1 MKHLPQLLRLL
12 QIQLSQLLLKKGSV
26 LLQRLQLLLTLCQA
40 LCQVLAD
47 SLRRRLRC
55 RNQLFKLRV
64 LGAVELLHHRQGGLP
79 RRFSLS
85 FQLVG
90 LCTQAQGKLLVQVG
104 AENLTE
110 NLLLFLAGSVQKA
123 AEFSLCQHD
132 NLAELLA
139 A

>member
-1 MKHLPQLLRLL
+1 MLF
-12 QIQLSQLLLKKGSV
+12 KKGSV

-90 LCTQAQGKLLVQVG
+90 LCTQAQGKLLVEVG
-104 AENLTE
+104 AENLPE
-110 NLLLFLAGSVQKA
+110 NLLLFFAGSVQKA
-123 AEFSLCQHD
+123 AEFPLRQHD
-132 NLAELLA
+132 NLAKLFA